1 MYRGRPLLKK
11 IVENM
16 LGAIRKKSKGWV
28 AYLIVGLIAVPFAL
42 FGVQQYFSGS
52 SNSIIAI
59 VDGEDITVNTYYQEF
74 NTQQRNLQQQLGSS
88 YSTEIDN
95 ALRQTL
101 IDTLINEK
109 LLENFTNSMKLV
121 TLDEEVRSLIQ
132 SNPVFQVD
140 GIFSEDRYIQI
151 LRLNNFTPLGYEL
164 EQSKSMSLDQIK
176 RNLNNSA
183 FLSTVQIELL
193 NDLSS
198 QQREVS
204 FVVLN
209 TEKYQDQIVVNQEQ
223 ISEYF
228 DKNKSNFIEGR
239 KVQVDFV
246 ELSLD
251 NIEQQIDPD
260 NETLQKL
267 YIENEDL
274 YTNPEQRRAQHILLE
289 KVSNASSILKEI
301 KQGGDFSEL
310 ARIHSKDIATGENG
324 GDLGLFERELMV
336 PEFDEAVF
344 DMNVGDISE
353 VVKTDYGY
361 HIIKLNEI
369 QPATLQSF
377 EEVEEQLLALHKKN
391 VNQKALYELQEELS
405 NLAYE
410 ESIDVVSDQLDLE
423 LQTSDFFSEFS
434 TEYEEV
440 FVSTAFSDIVLNDG
454 ENSDVIELS
463 KDRFF
468 VMSLADQQPERQKV
482 LDEVEDQIVDI
493 LRNLGAK
500 QLIDD
505 LAQTISSSLTS
516 GNTNQV
522 NSLMSENNLEWNE
535 VGWITRSSQLP
546 FNVTSEVYKLS
557 KPNTGE
563 HTYHSQS
570 ADANTTLV
578 IDLKAV
584 KLSEEDINSEIV
596 DLYLSEENNELFLSL
611 VKKLR
616 DSAEI
621 KVFSELL

>member
-1 MYRGRPLLKK
+1 
-11 IVENM
+11 M

-28 AYLIVGLIAVPFAL
+28 AYLIVGLITVPFAL
-42 FGVQQYFSGS
+42 FGIQSYIGGS
-52 SNSIIAI
+52 SNSVIAI

-88 YSTEIDN
+88 YSTEIDH
-95 ALRQTL
+95 ALRQTV
-101 IDTLINEK
+101 IETLINEK

-121 TLDEEVRSLIQ
+121 TLDEEVFSFIL
-132 SNPVFQVD
+132 SNPVFQLD
-140 GIFSEDRYIQI
+140 GVFSEDRYLQV
-151 LRLNNFTPLGYEL
+151 LRLNNFTPLTYEL
-164 EQSKSMSLDQIK
+164 EQLKSMSLDQIK
-176 RNLNNSA
+176 RNLNHSA
-183 FLSTVQIELL
+183 FLSTVQIEQL

-198 QQREVS
+198 QQRDVS

-209 TEKYQDQIVVNQEQ
+209 TEKYKDQIVVNQEQ

-228 DKNKSNFIEGR
+228 DNNKSNFIEGR

-246 ELSLD
+246 ELSFD
-251 NIEQQIDPD
+251 NIEQQIEPD

-267 YIENEDL
+267 YIENEAL

-289 KVSNASSILKEI
+289 EVSNASAILKEI
-301 KQGGDFSEL
+301 RQGGDFSEL
-310 ARIHSKDIATGENG
+310 ARIHSKDITSSEEG

-336 PEFDEAVF
+336 PEFDAAVF
-344 DMNVGDISE
+344 GMNVGDISD
-353 VVKTDYGY
+353 VIKTDYGY

-369 QPATLQSF
+369 RPSTLQTF

-391 VNQKALYELQEELS
+391 ANQNALYELQEELS

-410 ESIDVVSDQLDLE
+410 ESIDVVSNQLDLE
-423 LQTSDFFSEFS
+423 LQTSDFFSELS

-463 KDRFF
+463 KDRFV
-468 VMSLADQQPERQKV
+468 VMNLVNQQPERQKI
-482 LDEVEDQIVDI
+482 LDEVENQIVDI

-500 QLIDD
+500 QLIDE
-505 LAQTISSSLTS
+505 LARTISSSLTS
-516 GNTNQV
+516 GDDAQV
-522 NSLMSENNLEWNE
+522 KALMAENDLEWND
-535 VGWITRSSQLP
+535 VGWITRDSQLP
-546 FNVTSEVYKLS
+546 FDATSKVYKLS

-584 KLSEEDINSEIV
+584 KLSDEDINSEIA

-621 KVFSELL
+621 KIFSDLL

>member
-1 MYRGRPLLKK
+1 
-11 IVENM
+11 M

-28 AYLIVGLIAVPFAL
+28 AYLIVGFITVPFAL
-42 FGVQQYFSGS
+42 FGIQQYLGGS
-52 SNSIIAI
+52 SNSAIAI
-59 VDGEDITVNTYYQEF
+59 VDGEDISLTTYFQEL
-74 NTQQRNLQQQLGSS
+74 NTQQRNLQQQLGAS
-88 YSTEIDN
+88 YSAEIDN
-95 ALRQTL
+95 VLRQTL

-121 TLDEEVRSLIQ
+121 TLDEEVRSFIQ

-140 GIFSEDRYIQI
+140 GVFSEDRYIQL

-183 FLSTVQIELL
+183 FLSTVQVEQL

-198 QQREVS
+198 QKREVS

-209 TEKYQDQIVVNQEQ
+209 TEKYKNQIVVNQEQ

-228 DKNKSNFIEGR
+228 DNNKSNFVEGR

-267 YIENEDL
+267 YIENEEL
-274 YTNPEQRRAQHILLE
+274 FTNSEQRRAQHILVE
-289 KVSNASSILKEI
+289 EESNANVILKEI
-301 KQGGDFSEL
+301 KEGGDFSEL
-310 ARIHSKDIATGENG
+310 AKIHSKDITTSEEG

-336 PEFDEAVF
+336 PEFDKAVF

-361 HIIKLNEI
+361 HIIMLNEI
-369 QPATLQSF
+369 QPTTLQSF
-377 EEVEEQLLALHKKN
+377 EEVEGQLLALHKKN
-391 VNQKALYELQEELS
+391 VNQKALYDLREEFG

-410 ESIDVVSDQLDLE
+410 ESIDAVSNQLGLE
-423 LQTSDFFSEFS
+423 LQTSDFFSESS
-434 TEYEEV
+434 TEYDV
-440 FVSTAFSDIVLNDG
+440 IFVSTAFSNVVFEEG

-463 KDRFF
+463 KDRFI
-468 VMSLADQQPERQKV
+468 VMSLANQQPERQKE
-482 LDEVEDQIVDI
+482 LDEVEEQIVDI
-493 LRNLGAK
+493 LRNIGAK
-500 QLIDD
+500 KLIDE
-505 LAQTISSSLTS
+505 LAQNISSSLTN
-516 GNTNQV
+516 GDDTQV
-522 NSLMSENNLEWNE
+522 KALMADNDLEWNE
-535 VGWITRSSQLP
+535 VGWITRDSQLP
-546 FNVTSEVYKLS
+546 FEATSKVYKLS

-584 KLSEEDINSEIV
+584 KLSEEGINSDIV
-596 DLYLSEENNELFLSL
+596 DVYLSEESNELFLSL
-611 VKKLR
+611 LKKLR

-621 KVFSELL
+621 KIFSDLL

>member
-1 MYRGRPLLKK
+1 
-11 IVENM
+11 M

-28 AYLIVGLIAVPFAL
+28 AYLIVGLITVPFAL
-42 FGVQQYFSGS
+42 FGIQEYMGGS
-52 SNSIIAI
+52 SNPAVAS
-59 VDGEDITVNTYYQEF
+59 VDGEDISLTTYYQEL
-74 NTQQRNLQQQLGSS
+74 NIQQRNLQQQLGAS
-88 YSTEIDN
+88 YSAEIDN

-101 IDTLINEK
+101 IESLINEK
-109 LLENFTNSMKLV
+109 LLENFTNSMKIV
-121 TLDEEVRSLIQ
+121 TLDEEVRSFIQ
-132 SNPVFQVD
+132 SDPVFQVD
-140 GIFSEDRYIQI
+140 GVFSEDRYIQL
-151 LRLNNFTPLGYEL
+151 LRLNNFTPLAYEL

-183 FLSTVQIELL
+183 FLSTLQIEQL
-193 NDLSS
+193 NDLSA
-198 QQREVS
+198 QQRDVS
-204 FVVLN
+204 FLVLN
-209 TEKYQDQIVVNQEQ
+209 TEKYKDQIVVDKDQ

-228 DKNKSNFIEGR
+228 DNNKSNFIESR

-251 NIEQQIDPD
+251 NIDQQTNPD
-260 NETLQKL
+260 SETLREL
-267 YIENEDL
+267 YIENEEF

-289 KVSNASSILKEI
+289 EEDNAIAILKEI
-301 KQGGDFSEL
+301 NEGANFSEL
-310 ARIHSKDIATGENG
+310 ARIHSKDITTSEEG

-336 PEFDEAVF
+336 PEFDKAVF
-344 DMNVGDISE
+344 AMNVGNISE

-369 QPATLQSF
+369 QPSTLQSF
-377 EEVEEQLLALHKKN
+377 EEVEGKLLALHKKN
-391 VNQKALYELQEELS
+391 VNKKELYNLQEELS

-410 ESIDVVSDQLDLE
+410 EPIDVVSSQLDLE
-423 LQTSDFFSEFS
+423 LQTSDFFSELS
-434 TEYEEV
+434 TEYDEV
-440 FVSTAFSDIVLNDG
+440 FVSTAFSDVVLKNG

-463 KDRFF
+463 KDRFI
-468 VMSLADQQPERQKV
+468 VMSLANQQPERQKL
-482 LDEVEDQIVDI
+482 LDEVEDQLVDI

-500 QLIDD
+500 QLIDE

-516 GNTNQV
+516 GNDAQV
-522 NSLMSENNLEWNE
+522 KTLMVENELEWND
-535 VGWITRSSQLP
+535 VGWINRDSQLP
-546 FNVTSEVYKLS
+546 FNATSKVYKLS

-584 KLSEEDINSEIV
+584 KLSDKVLNSEIV
-596 DLYLSEENNELFLSL
+596 DLYLSEESNELFISL

>member
-1 MYRGRPLLKK
+1 
-11 IVENM
+11 M

-28 AYLIVGLIAVPFAL
+28 AYLIVGVIAVPFAL
-42 FGVQQYFSGS
+42 FGIQQYVGGS
-52 SNSIIAI
+52 ANSVIAT
-59 VDGEDITVNTYYQEF
+59 VDGEDITVNTFYQEF

-88 YSTEIDN
+88 YSAEIDY
-95 ALRQTL
+95 ALRQSI
-101 IDTLINEK
+101 IDSLINEK

-132 SNPVFQVD
+132 SNPVFQVN
-140 GIFSEDRYIQI
+140 GVFSEDRYLQI
-151 LRLNNFTPLGYEL
+151 LRLNNFTPVAYEL

-183 FLSTVQIELL
+183 FLSTVQIEQL

-204 FVVLN
+204 FLVIN
-209 TEKYQDQIVVNQEQ
+209 TEKYQEQIVIDQNQ

-228 DKNKSNFIEGR
+228 DNNQSNFIEDR
-239 KVQVDFV
+239 KIQVDFV

-251 NIEQQIDPD
+251 NIDQQIDPD
-260 NETLQKL
+260 NETLQNL
-267 YIENEDL
+267 YIENEEL
-274 YTNPEQRRAQHILLE
+274 FTNSEQRRAQHILLE
-289 KVSNASSILKEI
+289 DANNASAILKEI
-301 KQGGDFSEL
+301 REGGDFSEL
-310 ARIHSKDIATGENG
+310 ARIHSKDITTSDEG

-336 PEFDEAVF
+336 PEFDKAVF
-344 DMNVGDISE
+344 DMNVGDISD

-369 QPATLQSF
+369 RPTTLQSF
-377 EEVEEQLLALHKKN
+377 EEVEGKLLALHKKN
-391 VNQKALYELQEELS
+391 VNQKALYELQQELG

-410 ESIDVVSDQLDLE
+410 ESIDVVSDQLDLK

-434 TEYEEV
+434 TEYEEA

-463 KDRFF
+463 KDRFI

-482 LDEVEDQIVDI
+482 LVEVEDQIIDI

-500 QLIDD
+500 RLIDD

-516 GNTNQV
+516 GDDV
-522 NSLMSENNLEWNE
+522 KVKALMAENNLEWNE
-535 VGWITRSSQLP
+535 VGWITRNSQLP
-546 FNVTSEVYKLS
+546 FNLTGEVYKLS
-557 KPNTGE
+557 KPNNGE
-563 HTYHSQS
+563 HTYYSHN
-570 ADANTTLV
+570 ADANTTIV

-584 KLSEEDINSEIV
+584 KLSQEDLDNEIV
-596 DLYLSEENNELFLSL
+596 DFYLSEENNELFLSL
-611 VKKLR
+611 LKKLR

-621 KVFSELL
+621 KIFSDLI

>member
-1 MYRGRPLLKK
+1 
-11 IVENM
+11 M

-28 AYLIVGLIAVPFAL
+28 AYLIVGLITVPFAL
-42 FGVQQYFSGS
+42 FGIQSYLGGS
-52 SNSIIAI
+52 SNSVIAI
-59 VDGEDITVNTYYQEF
+59 VDGEDITINTYYQEF

-88 YSTEIDN
+88 YSAEIDY
-95 ALRQTL
+95 ALRQTV
-101 IDTLINEK
+101 IETLINEK

-121 TLDEEVRSLIQ
+121 TLDEEVFSFIL
-132 SNPVFQVD
+132 SNPVFQLD
-140 GIFSEDRYIQI
+140 GVFSEDRYLQI
-151 LRLNNFTPLGYEL
+151 LRLNNFTPLTYEL
-164 EQSKSMSLDQIK
+164 EQLKSMSLDQIK
-176 RNLNNSA
+176 RNLNHSA
-183 FLSTVQIELL
+183 FLSTVQIEQL

-209 TEKYQDQIVVNQEQ
+209 TEKYKDQIVVNQEQ

-228 DKNKSNFIEGR
+228 DNNKSNFIEGR

-246 ELSLD
+246 ELSFD
-251 NIEQQIDPD
+251 NIEQQIEPD

-267 YIENEDL
+267 YIENEAL

-289 KVSNASSILKEI
+289 EVSNASAILKEVR
-301 KQGGDFSEL
+301 QGGDFSEL
-310 ARIHSKDIATGENG
+310 ARIHSKDITSSEEG

-336 PEFDEAVF
+336 PEFDAAVF
-344 DMNVGDISE
+344 GMNVGDISD

-369 QPATLQSF
+369 QPSTLQTF

-391 VNQKALYELQEELS
+391 VNQNALYELQEELS

-410 ESIDVVSDQLDLE
+410 ESIDVVSNQLDLE
-423 LQTSDFFSEFS
+423 LQTSDFFSELS

-440 FVSTAFSDIVLNDG
+440 FVSTAFSNIVLNDG

-463 KDRFF
+463 KDRFV
-468 VMSLADQQPERQKV
+468 VMNLVNQQPERQKI
-482 LDEVEDQIVDI
+482 LDEVENQIVDI
-493 LRNLGAK
+493 LRNIGAK
-500 QLIDD
+500 QLIDE

-516 GNTNQV
+516 GDDAQV
-522 NSLMSENNLEWNE
+522 KALMAENDLEWNE
-535 VGWITRSSQLP
+535 VGWIARDSQLP
-546 FNVTSEVYKLS
+546 FDATSKVYKLS

>member
-1 MYRGRPLLKK
+1 
-11 IVENM
+11 M

-28 AYLIVGLIAVPFAL
+28 AYLIVGLITVPFAL
-42 FGVQQYFSGS
+42 FGIQSYIGGS
-52 SNSIIAI
+52 SNSVIAI

-88 YSTEIDN
+88 YSTEIDH
-95 ALRQTL
+95 ALRQTV
-101 IDTLINEK
+101 IETLINEK

-121 TLDEEVRSLIQ
+121 TLDEEVFSFIL
-132 SNPVFQVD
+132 SNPVFQLD
-140 GIFSEDRYIQI
+140 GVFSEDRYLQV
-151 LRLNNFTPLGYEL
+151 LRLNNFTPLTYEL
-164 EQSKSMSLDQIK
+164 EQLKSMSLDQIK
-176 RNLNNSA
+176 RNLNHSA
-183 FLSTVQIELL
+183 FLSTVQIEQL

-209 TEKYQDQIVVNQEQ
+209 TEKYKDQIVVNQEQ

-228 DKNKSNFIEGR
+228 DNNKSNFIEGR

-246 ELSLD
+246 ELSFD
-251 NIEQQIDPD
+251 NIEQQIEPD

-267 YIENEDL
+267 YIENEAL

-289 KVSNASSILKEI
+289 EVSDASAILKEI
-301 KQGGDFSEL
+301 RQGGDFSEL
-310 ARIHSKDIATGENG
+310 ARIHSKDITSSEEG

-336 PEFDEAVF
+336 PEFDAAVF
-344 DMNVGDISE
+344 GMNVGDISD
-353 VVKTDYGY
+353 VIKTDYGY

-369 QPATLQSF
+369 RPSTLQTF

-391 VNQKALYELQEELS
+391 VNQNALYELQEELS

-410 ESIDVVSDQLDLE
+410 ESIDVVSNQLDLE
-423 LQTSDFFSEFS
+423 LQTSDFFSELS

-463 KDRFF
+463 KDRFV
-468 VMSLADQQPERQKV
+468 VMNLVNQQPERQKV
-482 LDEVEDQIVDI
+482 LDEVENQIVDI

-500 QLIDD
+500 QLIDE
-505 LAQTISSSLTS
+505 LARTISSSLTS
-516 GNTNQV
+516 GDDAQV
-522 NSLMSENNLEWNE
+522 KALMAENDLEWND
-535 VGWITRSSQLP
+535 VGWITRDSQLP
-546 FNVTSEVYKLS
+546 FDATSKVYKLS

-584 KLSEEDINSEIV
+584 KLSGEDINSEIA

-621 KVFSELL
+621 KIFTDLL

>member
-1 MYRGRPLLKK
+1 
-11 IVENM
+11 M

-28 AYLIVGLIAVPFAL
+28 AYLIVGVIAVPFAL
-42 FGVQQYFSGS
+42 FGIQQYVGGS
-52 SNSIIAI
+52 ANSVIAT

-88 YSTEIDN
+88 YSAEIDY
-95 ALRQTL
+95 ALRQSI
-101 IDTLINEK
+101 IDSLINEK
-109 LLENFTNSMKLV
+109 LLENYTKSMKLV
-121 TLDEEVRSLIQ
+121 TLDEEVRSSIR

-140 GIFSEDRYIQI
+140 GVFSEDRYLQI
-151 LRLNNFTPLGYEL
+151 LRLNNFTPLAYEL

-183 FLSTVQIELL
+183 FLSTVQIEQL
-193 NDLSS
+193 NDLFS

-209 TEKYQDQIVVNQEQ
+209 TEKYKEQIVVNKEQ

-228 DKNKSNFIEGR
+228 DKNKSNFIAGR

-251 NIEQQIDPD
+251 SIDQQIDPD
-260 NETLQKL
+260 NETLQEL
-267 YIENEDL
+267 YIENEEL
-274 YTNPEQRRAQHILLE
+274 YTNPEKRRAQHILLE
-289 KVSNASSILKEI
+289 DVSNASEILKEI
-301 KQGGDFSEL
+301 RQGGDFSEL
-310 ARIHSKDIATGENG
+310 ARIHSIDIATSKEG
-324 GDLGLFERELMV
+324 GDLGFFEREDMV
-336 PEFDEAVF
+336 PEFDKAVF
-344 DMNVGDISE
+344 DMNVGDISD
-353 VVKTDYGY
+353 VVKSDYGY

-369 QPATLQSF
+369 QPASLRSF
-377 EEVEEQLLALHKKN
+377 EEVLEQLLALHKKN
-391 VNQKALYELQEELS
+391 VNQKALYELHEELV

-423 LQTSDFFSEFS
+423 LQTSDFFSEFG

-463 KDRFF
+463 KDRFI
-468 VMSLADQQPERQKV
+468 VMRLVDQQPERQKE
-482 LDEVEDQIVDI
+482 LDEVKDQIVDI

-500 QLIDD
+500 QLIDE

-516 GNTNQV
+516 GDDFQV
-522 NSLMSENNLEWNE
+522 KSLMAENNLEWNE

-546 FNVTSEVYKLS
+546 FNLTSEVYKLT
-557 KPNTGE
+557 KPNIAE
-563 HTYHSQS
+563 HTYHSHS
-570 ADANTTLV
+570 ADANTTIV

-584 KLSEEDINSEIV
+584 KLSEEDISSETV
-596 DLYLSEENNELFLSL
+596 DFYLSEENNELFLSL
-611 VKKLR
+611 IEKLR

-621 KVFSELL
+621 KVFSEFL

>member
-1 MYRGRPLLKK
+1 
-11 IVENM
+11 M

-28 AYLIVGLIAVPFAL
+28 AYLIVGLITVPFAL
-42 FGVQQYFSGS
+42 FGIQQYVGGS
-52 SNSIIAI
+52 SNPAVAT
-59 VDGEDITVNTYYQEF
+59 VDGEDISLTTYYEEL
-74 NTQQRNLQQQLGSS
+74 NIQQRNLQQQLGAS
-88 YSTEIDN
+88 YSVEIDN

-101 IDTLINEK
+101 IESLIDEK
-109 LLENFTNSMKLV
+109 LLENFTNSMKIV
-121 TLDEEVRSLIQ
+121 TLDEEVRSFIQ

-140 GIFSEDRYIQI
+140 GVFSEDRYLQI
-151 LRLNNFTPLGYEL
+151 LRLNNFTPLAYEL

-183 FLSTVQIELL
+183 FLSTVQIEQL

-204 FVVLN
+204 FIVLN
-209 TEKYQDQIVVNQEQ
+209 TEKYKDQIVVNQNQ

-228 DKNKSNFIEGR
+228 DNNKSNFIEGR

-251 NIEQQIDPD
+251 NIEQQTNPD
-260 NETLQKL
+260 YETLRKL
-267 YIENEDL
+267 YIENEEL

-289 KVSNASSILKEI
+289 EVSNASAILKKI

-310 ARIHSKDIATGENG
+310 ARIHSKDITTSEEG

-336 PEFDEAVF
+336 PEFDKAVF
-344 DMNVGDISE
+344 DMNVGDISD

-369 QPATLQSF
+369 QPSTLQSF
-377 EEVEEQLLALHKKN
+377 EEVEEQLLVLHKKN
-391 VNQKALYELQEELS
+391 VNQKALYDLQEELS

-463 KDRFF
+463 KDRFI
-468 VMSLADQQPERQKV
+468 VMSLANQQPERQK
-482 LDEVEDQIVDI
+482 L
-493 LRNLGAK
+493 LN
-500 QLIDD
+500 
-505 LAQTISSSLTS
+505 
-516 GNTNQV
+516 
-522 NSLMSENNLEWNE
+522 
-535 VGWITRSSQLP
+535 
-546 FNVTSEVYKLS
+546 
-557 KPNTGE
+557 
-563 HTYHSQS
+563 
-570 ADANTTLV
+570 
-578 IDLKAV
+578 
-584 KLSEEDINSEIV
+584 
-596 DLYLSEENNELFLSL
+596 LSL
-611 VKKLR
+611 
-616 DSAEI
+616 I
-621 KVFSELL
+621 HI

>member
-1 MYRGRPLLKK
+1 
-11 IVENM
+11 M

-28 AYLIVGLIAVPFAL
+28 AYLIVGLITVPFAL
-42 FGVQQYFSGS
+42 FGIQEYMGGS
-52 SNSIIAI
+52 SNPAVAS
-59 VDGEDITVNTYYQEF
+59 VDGEDISLTTYYQEL
-74 NTQQRNLQQQLGSS
+74 NTQQRNLQEQLGAS
-88 YSTEIDN
+88 YSAEIDN

-109 LLENFTNSMKLV
+109 LLENFTNSMQLV
-121 TLDEEVRSLIQ
+121 TLDEEVRSFIQ

-140 GIFSEDRYIQI
+140 GVFSEDRYIQL
-151 LRLNNFTPLGYEL
+151 LRLNNFTPLDYEL

-183 FLSTVQIELL
+183 FLSTIQIEQL
-193 NDLSS
+193 NDLSA
-198 QQREVS
+198 QQRDVS
-204 FVVLN
+204 FLVLS
-209 TEKYQDQIVVNQEQ
+209 TEKYKDQIVVDQDQ

-228 DKNKSNFIEGR
+228 DNNKSSFVEGR

-251 NIEQQIDPD
+251 NIEQQTHPD
-260 NETLQKL
+260 NEILQNL
-267 YIENEDL
+267 YIENEEL

-289 KVSNASSILKEI
+289 EESNANAILKEI

-310 ARIHSKDIATGENG
+310 ARIHSKDITTSEEG

-336 PEFDEAVF
+336 PEFDKAVF
-344 DMNVGDISE
+344 EMNVGDISD

-369 QPATLQSF
+369 QPTTLQSF
-377 EEVEEQLLALHKKN
+377 EEVEGRLLALHKKN
-391 VNQKALYELQEELS
+391 VNQKELYNLQEELS

-410 ESIDVVSDQLDLE
+410 ESIDAVSSQLDLE

-434 TEYEEV
+434 TEYDEV
-440 FVSTAFSDIVLNDG
+440 FVSTAFSDVVFKNG

-463 KDRFF
+463 KDRFI
-468 VMSLADQQPERQKV
+468 VMSLANQQPERQKV

-500 QLIDD
+500 KMIDD
-505 LAQTISSSLTS
+505 IAQTISSSLTS
-516 GNTNQV
+516 GDVAQV
-522 NSLMSENNLEWNE
+522 KTLIVENDLAWNE
-535 VGWITRSSQLP
+535 VGWISRDSQLP
-546 FNVTSEVYKLS
+546 FNATSKVYKLS
-557 KPNTGE
+557 KPNSGE

-584 KLSEEDINSEIV
+584 RLSDEAINSETI
-596 DLYLSEENNELFLSL
+596 DLYLSEENNELFLNL
-611 VKKLR
+611 IKKLR

-621 KVFSELL
+621 EVFSELL

>member
-1 MYRGRPLLKK
+1 
-11 IVENM
+11 M

-28 AYLIVGLIAVPFAL
+28 AYLIVGLITVPFAL
-42 FGVQQYFSGS
+42 LGIQDYLGGS
-52 SNSIIAI
+52 SNPAVAS
-59 VDGEDITVNTYYQEF
+59 VDGEDIFLTTYYQKL
-74 NTQQRNLQQQLGSS
+74 NTQQRILQEQLGAS
-88 YSTEIDN
+88 YSAEIDN
-95 ALRQTL
+95 DLRQKL
-101 IDTLINEK
+101 IDSLINEK
-109 LLENFTNSMKLV
+109 LLENFTNSLKLV
-121 TLDEEVRSLIQ
+121 TMNEEVRLLIQ

-140 GIFSEDRYIQI
+140 GVFSEDRYIQL

-164 EQSKSMSLDQIK
+164 EQSKSMSRDQIK
-176 RNLNNSA
+176 RSLNNSA
-183 FLSTVQIELL
+183 FLSTVQIEQL
-193 NDLSS
+193 NNLSA
-198 QQREVS
+198 QQRDVS
-204 FVVLN
+204 FLVLS
-209 TEKYQDQIVVNQEQ
+209 TEKYKEQIVVDQDQ

-228 DKNKSNFIEGR
+228 DNNKSNFIEGR

-267 YIENEDL
+267 YIENVDL

-289 KVSNASSILKEI
+289 EESNASAILKEI
-301 KQGGDFSEL
+301 KQGADFSEL
-310 ARIHSKDIATGENG
+310 AKIHSKDITTSEEV

-336 PEFDEAVF
+336 PEFDAAVF
-344 DMNVGDISE
+344 DMNVGDISDI
-353 VVKTDYGY
+353 VKTDYGY

-369 QPATLQSF
+369 QPSTLQSF
-377 EEVEEQLLALHKKN
+377 EEVEEQLFALHKNN
-391 VNQKALYELQEELS
+391 VNQKALYDLQEELS

-410 ESIDVVSDQLDLE
+410 ESIDVLSDQLDLE
-423 LQTSDFFSEFS
+423 LQTSDFFSEYS
-434 TEYEEV
+434 TEYDEV
-440 FVSTAFSDIVLNDG
+440 FVSTAFSDVVFVEG

-463 KDRFF
+463 KDRFI
-468 VMSLADQQPERQKV
+468 VMSLINQQPERQKL
-482 LDEVEDQIVDI
+482 LDEVDDQIVDI

-500 QLIDD
+500 QLIDE

-516 GNTNQV
+516 GNINQV
-522 NSLMSENNLEWNE
+522 NSLMAENNLEWND

-546 FNVTSEVYKLS
+546 FNVTSKVYKLS

-584 KLSEEDINSEIV
+584 KLSEEGINSEVV

>member
-1 MYRGRPLLKK
+1 
-11 IVENM
+11 M

-28 AYLIVGLIAVPFAL
+28 AYLIVGLITVPFAL
-42 FGVQQYFSGS
+42 FGIQSYLGGS
-52 SNSIIAI
+52 SNSVIAI
-59 VDGEDITVNTYYQEF
+59 VDGEDITINTYYQEF

-88 YSTEIDN
+88 YSAEIDY
-95 ALRQTL
+95 ALRQTV
-101 IDTLINEK
+101 IETLINEK

-121 TLDEEVRSLIQ
+121 TLDEEVFSFIL
-132 SNPVFQVD
+132 SNPVFQLD
-140 GIFSEDRYIQI
+140 GVFSEDRYLQI
-151 LRLNNFTPLGYEL
+151 LRLNNFTPLTYEL
-164 EQSKSMSLDQIK
+164 EQLKSMSLDQIK
-176 RNLNNSA
+176 RNLNHSA
-183 FLSTVQIELL
+183 FLSTVQIEQL

-209 TEKYQDQIVVNQEQ
+209 TEKYKDQIVVNQEQ

-228 DKNKSNFIEGR
+228 DNNKSNFIEGR

-246 ELSLD
+246 ELSFD
-251 NIEQQIDPD
+251 NIEQQIEPD

-267 YIENEDL
+267 YIENEAL

-289 KVSNASSILKEI
+289 EVSNASAILKEI
-301 KQGGDFSEL
+301 RQGGDFSEL
-310 ARIHSKDIATGENG
+310 ARIHSKDITSSEEG

-336 PEFDEAVF
+336 PEFDAAVF
-344 DMNVGDISE
+344 GMNVGDISD

-369 QPATLQSF
+369 QPSTLQTF

-391 VNQKALYELQEELS
+391 TNQNALYELQEELS

-410 ESIDVVSDQLDLE
+410 ESIDVVSNQLDLE
-423 LQTSDFFSEFS
+423 LQTSDFFSELS
-434 TEYEEV
+434 TEYEAV

-454 ENSDVIELS
+454 ENSEVIELS
-463 KDRFF
+463 KDRFV
-468 VMSLADQQPERQKV
+468 VMNLVNQQPERQKI
-482 LDEVEDQIVDI
+482 LDEVENQIVDI

-500 QLIDD
+500 QLIDE
-505 LAQTISSSLTS
+505 LALTISSSLTS
-516 GNTNQV
+516 GDDAQV
-522 NSLMSENNLEWNE
+522 KALMAENDLEWNE
-535 VGWITRSSQLP
+535 VGWIARDSQLP
-546 FNVTSEVYKLS
+546 FDATSKVYKLS

>member
-1 MYRGRPLLKK
+1 
-11 IVENM
+11 M

-28 AYLIVGLIAVPFAL
+28 AYFIVGLITVPFAL
-42 FGVQQYFSGS
+42 FGIQEYMGGS
-52 SNSIIAI
+52 SNSVIAS
-59 VDGEDITVNTYYQEF
+59 VDGEDISLTTYYQEL
-74 NTQQRNLQQQLGSS
+74 NTQQRNLQEQLGAS
-88 YSTEIDN
+88 YSAEIDN

-140 GIFSEDRYIQI
+140 GVFSEDRYIRL

-183 FLSTVQIELL
+183 FLSTVQIDQL
-193 NDLSS
+193 NNLFAQERDVYFL
-198 QQREVS
+198 
-204 FVVLN
+204 VLN
-209 TEKYQDQIVVNQEQ
+209 TEKYKDQIVINQDQ

-228 DKNKSNFIEGR
+228 DNNKSNFIEGR

-251 NIEQQIDPD
+251 NIEQQTNPD
-260 NETLQKL
+260 NETLRKL
-267 YIENEDL
+267 YVENEEL
-274 YTNPEQRRAQHILLE
+274 YTNSEQRRAQHILLE
-289 KVSNASSILKEI
+289 EENNASAILKEI
-301 KQGGDFSEL
+301 NEGGDFSEL
-310 ARIHSKDIATGENG
+310 ARIHSKDITTSEEG

-336 PEFDEAVF
+336 PEFDKAVF
-344 DMNVGDISE
+344 DMDVGDISE

-369 QPATLQSF
+369 QPSTLQSF
-377 EEVEEQLLALHKKN
+377 EEVEGQLLVLHKKN
-391 VNQKALYELQEELS
+391 VNQEELYELQEELS

-410 ESIDVVSDQLDLE
+410 ESIDVVSSQLDLE

-434 TEYEEV
+434 TEYDEV
-440 FVSTAFSDIVLNDG
+440 FVSTAFSDVVFENG

-463 KDRFF
+463 KDRFI
-468 VMSLADQQPERQKV
+468 VMSLTNQQPERQKV

-493 LRNLGAK
+493 VRHLGAK
-500 QLIDD
+500 QLIDE
-505 LAQTISSSLTS
+505 LAQTIASSLTS
-516 GNTNQV
+516 GDNAQV
-522 NSLMSENNLEWNE
+522 KTLMAENDLVWND
-535 VGWITRSSQLP
+535 VGWITRDSQLP
-546 FNVTSEVYKLS
+546 FNATSKVYKLS
-557 KPNTGE
+557 KPNAGE

-584 KLSEEDINSEIV
+584 KLSDEVINSETI
-596 DLYLSEENNELFLSL
+596 DLYLIEENNELFQSL

>member
-1 MYRGRPLLKK
+1 
-11 IVENM
+11 M

-28 AYLIVGLIAVPFAL
+28 AYLIVGLITVPFAL
-42 FGVQQYFSGS
+42 FGIQEYLGGS
-52 SNSIIAI
+52 SNPAVAS
-59 VDGEDITVNTYYQEF
+59 VDGEDISLTTYYQEL
-74 NTQQRNLQQQLGSS
+74 NTQQRNLQQQLGAS
-88 YSTEIDN
+88 YSAEIDN

-101 IDTLINEK
+101 IESLIDEK

-121 TLDEEVRSLIQ
+121 TLDEEVRSFIQ

-140 GIFSEDRYIQI
+140 GVFSEDRYIQL
-151 LRLNNFTPLGYEL
+151 LRLNNFTPLAYEL

-183 FLSTVQIELL
+183 FLSTLQIEQL
-193 NDLSS
+193 NDLSA
-198 QQREVS
+198 QQRDVS
-204 FVVLN
+204 FLVLS
-209 TEKYQDQIVVNQEQ
+209 TEKYKDQIVVDQDQ

-228 DKNKSNFIEGR
+228 DNNKSNFIEGR

-251 NIEQQIDPD
+251 NIDQQTNPD
-260 NETLQKL
+260 NETLREL
-267 YIENEDL
+267 YIENEEL
-274 YTNPEQRRAQHILLE
+274 YTNPEQRKAQHILLE
-289 KVSNASSILKEI
+289 EEGNAIAILKEI
-301 KQGGDFSEL
+301 NEGANFSEL
-310 ARIHSKDIATGENG
+310 ARIHSKDITTSEEG

-336 PEFDEAVF
+336 PEFDKAVF
-344 DMNVGDISE
+344 TMNVGDISE

-369 QPATLQSF
+369 QPSTLQSF
-377 EEVEEQLLALHKKN
+377 EEVEGQLLALHTKN
-391 VNQKALYELQEELS
+391 VNQKELYNLQEELS

-410 ESIDVVSDQLDLE
+410 EPIDVVSSQLDLE
-423 LQTSDFFSEFS
+423 LQTSDFFSELS
-434 TEYEEV
+434 TEYDEV
-440 FVSTAFSDIVLNDG
+440 FVSTAFSDVVFKNG

-463 KDRFF
+463 KDRFI
-468 VMSLADQQPERQKV
+468 VMSLANQQPERQKL
-482 LDEVEDQIVDI
+482 LDEVEDQLVDI

-500 QLIDD
+500 QLIDE

-516 GNTNQV
+516 GNDGQV
-522 NSLMSENNLEWNE
+522 KTLMVENELEWND
-535 VGWITRSSQLP
+535 VGWINRDSQLP
-546 FNVTSEVYKLS
+546 FNATSKVYKLS

-584 KLSEEDINSEIV
+584 KLLDKVLNTEII
-596 DLYLSEENNELFLSL
+596 DLYLSEESNELFLSL

>member
-1 MYRGRPLLKK
+1 
-11 IVENM
+11 M

-28 AYLIVGLIAVPFAL
+28 AYLIVGLITVPFAL
-42 FGVQQYFSGS
+42 FGIQQYVGGS
-52 SNSIIAI
+52 SNSAIAI
-59 VDGEDITVNTYYQEF
+59 VDGEDISLTSYYQEL
-74 NTQQRNLQQQLGSS
+74 NTQQRNLQQQLGAS
-88 YSTEIDN
+88 YSAEIDN
-95 ALRQTL
+95 ALRQSL
-101 IDTLINEK
+101 IETLINEK

-121 TLDEEVRSLIQ
+121 TLDEEVRSFIQ

-140 GIFSEDRYIQI
+140 GVFSEERYIQL
-151 LRLNNFTPLGYEL
+151 LRLNGFTPLAYEL

-183 FLSTVQIELL
+183 FLSTVQIDQL
-193 NDLSS
+193 NDLSA
-198 QQREVS
+198 QERDVS
-204 FVVLN
+204 FLVLS
-209 TEKYQDQIVVNQEQ
+209 TEKYKDQIVIDQDQ

-228 DKNKSNFIEGR
+228 DNNKSNFIEGR

-251 NIEQQIDPD
+251 NIEQQTNPD
-260 NETLQKL
+260 NETLRKL
-267 YIENEDL
+267 YVENEEL
-274 YTNPEQRRAQHILLE
+274 YTNSEQRRAQHILLE
-289 KVSNASSILKEI
+289 EESNASAILKEI
-301 KQGGDFSEL
+301 KEGGDFSEL
-310 ARIHSKDIATGENG
+310 ARIHSKDITTSEEG

-336 PEFDEAVF
+336 PEFDKAVF
-344 DMNVGDISE
+344 DMDVGDISE

-369 QPATLQSF
+369 QPSTLQSF
-377 EEVEEQLLALHKKN
+377 EEVEGQLLVLHKKN
-391 VNQKALYELQEELS
+391 VNQEELYELQEELS

-410 ESIDVVSDQLDLE
+410 ESIDVVSSQLDLE
-423 LQTSDFFSEFS
+423 LQTSDFFSEYS
-434 TEYEEV
+434 TEYDEV
-440 FVSTAFSDIVLNDG
+440 FVSTAFSDVVFEEG

-463 KDRFF
+463 KDRFI
-468 VMSLADQQPERQKV
+468 VMTLANQQPERQKV

-493 LRNLGAK
+493 VRNIGAK

-516 GNTNQV
+516 GDSVQV
-522 NSLMSENNLEWNE
+522 QALMAENDLEWNE

-546 FNVTSEVYKLS
+546 FNVTSKVYKLS
-557 KPNTGE
+557 KPNTGK
-563 HTYHSQS
+563 HIYHSQS

-584 KLSEEDINSEIV
+584 KLSEEDINSEVV

>member
-1 MYRGRPLLKK
+1 
-11 IVENM
+11 M

-28 AYLIVGLIAVPFAL
+28 AYLIVGLITVPFAF
-42 FGVQQYFSGS
+42 FGIQSYLGGS
-52 SNSIIAI
+52 SNSVIAI

-88 YSTEIDN
+88 YSAEIDY
-95 ALRQTL
+95 ALRQTV
-101 IDTLINEK
+101 IETLINEK

-121 TLDEEVRSLIQ
+121 TLDEEVFSFIL
-132 SNPVFQVD
+132 SNPVFQLD
-140 GIFSEDRYIQI
+140 GVFSEDRYLQI
-151 LRLNNFTPLGYEL
+151 LRLNNFTPLTYEL
-164 EQSKSMSLDQIK
+164 EQLKSMSLDQIK
-176 RNLNNSA
+176 RNLNHSA
-183 FLSTVQIELL
+183 FLSTVQIEQL

-209 TEKYQDQIVVNQEQ
+209 TEKYKDQIVVNQEQ

-228 DKNKSNFIEGR
+228 DNNKSNFIEGR

-246 ELSLD
+246 ELSFD
-251 NIEQQIDPD
+251 NIEQQIEPD

-267 YIENEDL
+267 YIENEAL

-289 KVSNASSILKEI
+289 EVSNASAILKEVR
-301 KQGGDFSEL
+301 QGGDFSEL
-310 ARIHSKDIATGENG
+310 ARIHSKDITSSEEG

-336 PEFDEAVF
+336 PEFDAAVF
-344 DMNVGDISE
+344 GMNVGDISD

-369 QPATLQSF
+369 QPSTLQTF

-391 VNQKALYELQEELS
+391 VNQNALYELQEELS

-410 ESIDVVSDQLDLE
+410 ESIDVVSNQLDLE
-423 LQTSDFFSEFS
+423 LQTSDFFSELS

-440 FVSTAFSDIVLNDG
+440 FVSTAFSNIVLNDG

-463 KDRFF
+463 KDRFV
-468 VMSLADQQPERQKV
+468 VMNLVNQQPERQKI
-482 LDEVEDQIVDI
+482 LDEVENQIVDI

-500 QLIDD
+500 QLIDE

-516 GNTNQV
+516 GDDAQV
-522 NSLMSENNLEWNE
+522 KALMAENDLEWNE
-535 VGWITRSSQLP
+535 VGWIARDSQLP
-546 FNVTSEVYKLS
+546 FDATSKVYKLS

>member
-1 MYRGRPLLKK
+1 
-11 IVENM
+11 M
-16 LGAIRKKSKGWV
+16 LEAIRKKSKGWV

-52 SNSIIAI
+52 SNSVIAI
-59 VDGEDITVNTYYQEF
+59 VDGEDITVNNYYQEF

-183 FLSTVQIELL
+183 FLSTVQIEQL

-228 DKNKSNFIEGR
+228 DNNKSKFIEGR

-310 ARIHSKDIATGENG
+310 ARIHSKDITTSEIG

-336 PEFDEAVF
+336 PEFDKAVF
-344 DMNVGDISE
+344 DMNVGDISD
-353 VVKTDYGY
+353 VVKSDYGY

-391 VNQKALYELQEELS
+391 VNQKALYDLQEELG

-410 ESIDVVSDQLDLE
+410 ESIDVVSNQLDLE
-423 LQTSDFFSEFS
+423 LQTSDFFSELS
-434 TEYEEV
+434 TEYDEV
-440 FVSTAFSDIVLNDG
+440 FVSTAFSDVVFEDG

-463 KDRFF
+463 KDRFV
-468 VMSLADQQPERQKV
+468 VMSLANQQPERQKV

-535 VGWITRSSQLP
+535 VGWITRGSQLP

-557 KPNTGE
+557 KPNSGE

-570 ADANTTLV
+570 VDASTTLV

-584 KLSEEDINSEIV
+584 KLSEENKNSEIV
-596 DLYLSEENNELFLSL
+596 DLYLTEENNELFLSL
-611 VKKLR
+611 VNKLR
-616 DSAEI
+616 NSAEI

>member
-1 MYRGRPLLKK
+1 
-11 IVENM
+11 M
-16 LGAIRKKSKGWV
+16 LGAIRKKTKGWV
-28 AYLIVGLIAVPFAL
+28 AYLIIGLITVPFAL
-42 FGVQQYFSGS
+42 FGIQQYLGGS
-52 SNSIIAI
+52 SNSVIAI
-59 VDGEDITVNTYYQEF
+59 VDGEDISLTTYYQEL

-88 YSTEIDN
+88 YSAEIDN

-140 GIFSEDRYIQI
+140 GIFSEDRYIQL

-183 FLSTVQIELL
+183 FLSTVQIEQL
-193 NDLSS
+193 NDLSA
-198 QQREVS
+198 QQRDVS
-204 FVVLN
+204 FIALN
-209 TEKYQDQIVVNQEQ
+209 TAKYKDQVVVDRDQVF
-223 ISEYF
+223 EYF
-228 DKNKSNFIEGR
+228 DNNKSNFIEGR

-260 NETLQKL
+260 NEILQKL
-267 YIENEDL
+267 YIENEEL

-289 KVSNASSILKEI
+289 EESNASAILKEI
-301 KQGGDFSEL
+301 KQGADFSEL
-310 ARIHSKDIATGENG
+310 ARIHSKDITTSEEG

-336 PEFDEAVF
+336 PEFDKAVF
-344 DMNVGDISE
+344 DMNVGDISD

-369 QPATLQSF
+369 KPSTLQSF

-391 VNQKALYELQEELS
+391 VNQKELYDLREELS

-410 ESIDVVSDQLDLE
+410 ETIDVVSDQLDLE
-423 LQTSDFFSEFS
+423 LQTSDFFSEYS
-434 TEYEEV
+434 TEYDEV
-440 FVSTAFSDIVLNDG
+440 FVSTAFSDIVFENG

-463 KDRFF
+463 KDRFI
-468 VMSLADQQPERQKV
+468 VMSLANQQPERQKV

-493 LRNLGAK
+493 LRNTGAK
-500 QLIDD
+500 QLIDE

-516 GNTNQV
+516 GNDAQV
-522 NSLMSENNLEWNE
+522 KTLMAENDLEWNE
-535 VGWITRSSQLP
+535 VGWITRDSQLP
-546 FNVTSEVYKLS
+546 FNVTSKVYKLS

-563 HTYHSQS
+563 HIYHSQS

-578 IDLKAV
+578 IDLKSV
-584 KLSEEDINSEIV
+584 KLSDEVINSEII
-596 DLYLSEENNELFLSL
+596 DLYLSEENNELFLIL

-621 KVFSELL
+621 KIFSDLL

>member
-1 MYRGRPLLKK
+1 
-11 IVENM
+11 M

-28 AYLIVGLIAVPFAL
+28 AYLIVGLITVPFAL
-42 FGVQQYFSGS
+42 FGIQSYIGGS
-52 SNSIIAI
+52 SNSVIAI

-88 YSTEIDN
+88 YSTEIDH
-95 ALRQTL
+95 ALRQTV
-101 IDTLINEK
+101 IETLINEK

-121 TLDEEVRSLIQ
+121 TLDEEVFSFIL
-132 SNPVFQVD
+132 SNPVFQLD
-140 GIFSEDRYIQI
+140 GVFSEDRYLQV
-151 LRLNNFTPLGYEL
+151 LRLNNFTPLTYEL
-164 EQSKSMSLDQIK
+164 EQLKSMSLDQIK
-176 RNLNNSA
+176 RNLNHSA
-183 FLSTVQIELL
+183 FLSTVQIEQL

-198 QQREVS
+198 QQRDVS

-209 TEKYQDQIVVNQEQ
+209 TEKYKDQIVVNQEQ

-228 DKNKSNFIEGR
+228 DNNKSNFIEGR

-246 ELSLD
+246 ELSFD
-251 NIEQQIDPD
+251 NIEQQIEPD

-267 YIENEDL
+267 YIENEAL

-289 KVSNASSILKEI
+289 EVSNASAILKEI
-301 KQGGDFSEL
+301 RQGGDFSEL
-310 ARIHSKDIATGENG
+310 ARIHSKDITSSEEG

-336 PEFDEAVF
+336 PEFDAAVF
-344 DMNVGDISE
+344 GMNVGDISD
-353 VVKTDYGY
+353 VIKTDYGY

-369 QPATLQSF
+369 RPSTLQTF

-391 VNQKALYELQEELS
+391 VNQNALYELQEELS

-410 ESIDVVSDQLDLE
+410 ESIDVVSNQLDLE
-423 LQTSDFFSEFS
+423 LQTSDFFSELS

-463 KDRFF
+463 KDRFV
-468 VMSLADQQPERQKV
+468 VMNLVNQQPERQKV
-482 LDEVEDQIVDI
+482 LDEVENQIVDI

-500 QLIDD
+500 KLIDE
-505 LAQTISSSLTS
+505 LARTISSSLTS
-516 GNTNQV
+516 GDDAQV
-522 NSLMSENNLEWNE
+522 KALMAENDLEWND
-535 VGWITRSSQLP
+535 VGWITRDSQLP
-546 FNVTSEVYKLS
+546 FDATSKVYKLS

-584 KLSEEDINSEIV
+584 KLSGEDINSEIA

-621 KVFSELL
+621 KIFTDLL

>member
-1 MYRGRPLLKK
+1 
-11 IVENM
+11 
-16 LGAIRKKSKGWV
+16 
-28 AYLIVGLIAVPFAL
+28 VPFAL
-42 FGVQQYFSGS
+42 FGIQQYLGGS
-52 SNSIIAI
+52 SNSVIAI
-59 VDGEDITVNTYYQEF
+59 VDGEDISLTTYYQEL

-88 YSTEIDN
+88 YSAEIDN

-140 GIFSEDRYIQI
+140 GIFSEDRYIQL

-183 FLSTVQIELL
+183 FLSTVQIEQL
-193 NDLSS
+193 NDLSA
-198 QQREVS
+198 QQRDVS
-204 FVVLN
+204 FIALN
-209 TEKYQDQIVVNQEQ
+209 TAKYKDQVVVDRDQVF
-223 ISEYF
+223 EYF
-228 DKNKSNFIEGR
+228 DNNKSNFIEGR

-260 NETLQKL
+260 NEILQKL
-267 YIENEDL
+267 YIENEEL

-289 KVSNASSILKEI
+289 EESNASAILKEI
-301 KQGGDFSEL
+301 KQGADFSEL
-310 ARIHSKDIATGENG
+310 ARIHSKDITTSEEG

-336 PEFDEAVF
+336 PEFDKAVF

-369 QPATLQSF
+369 KPSTLQSF

-391 VNQKALYELQEELS
+391 VNQKELYDLREELS

-410 ESIDVVSDQLDLE
+410 ETIDVVSDQLDLE
-423 LQTSDFFSEFS
+423 LQTSDFFSEYS
-434 TEYEEV
+434 TEYDEV
-440 FVSTAFSDIVLNDG
+440 FVSTAFSDIVFENG

-463 KDRFF
+463 KDRFI
-468 VMSLADQQPERQKV
+468 VMSLANQQPERQKV

-493 LRNLGAK
+493 LRNTGAK
-500 QLIDD
+500 QLIDE

-516 GNTNQV
+516 GNDAQV
-522 NSLMSENNLEWNE
+522 KTLMAENDLEWNE
-535 VGWITRSSQLP
+535 VGWITRDSQLP
-546 FNVTSEVYKLS
+546 FNVTSKVYKLS

-563 HTYHSQS
+563 HIYHSQS

-578 IDLKAV
+578 IDLKSV
-584 KLSEEDINSEIV
+584 KLSDEVINSEII
-596 DLYLSEENNELFLSL
+596 DLYLSEENNELFLNLALFRKSYSL
-611 VKKLR
+611 HQHRLPR
-616 DSAEI
+616 Q
-621 KVFSELL
+621 

>member
-1 MYRGRPLLKK
+1 
-11 IVENM
+11 M

-28 AYLIVGLIAVPFAL
+28 AYLIVGLITVPFAL
-42 FGVQQYFSGS
+42 FGIQSYLGGS
-52 SNSIIAI
+52 SNSVIAI
-59 VDGEDITVNTYYQEF
+59 VDGEDITINTYYQEF

-88 YSTEIDN
+88 YSAEIDY
-95 ALRQTL
+95 ALRQTV
-101 IDTLINEK
+101 IETLINEK

-121 TLDEEVRSLIQ
+121 TLDEEVFSFIL
-132 SNPVFQVD
+132 SNPVFQLD
-140 GIFSEDRYIQI
+140 GVFSEDRYLQI
-151 LRLNNFTPLGYEL
+151 LRLNNFTPLTYEL
-164 EQSKSMSLDQIK
+164 EQLKSMSLDQIK
-176 RNLNNSA
+176 RNLNHSA
-183 FLSTVQIELL
+183 FLSTVQIEQL

-209 TEKYQDQIVVNQEQ
+209 TEKYKDQIVVNQEQ

-228 DKNKSNFIEGR
+228 DNNKSNFIEGR

-246 ELSLD
+246 ELSFD
-251 NIEQQIDPD
+251 NIEQQIEPD

-267 YIENEDL
+267 YIENEAL

-289 KVSNASSILKEI
+289 EVSNASAILKEI
-301 KQGGDFSEL
+301 RQGGDFSEL
-310 ARIHSKDIATGENG
+310 ARIHSKDITSSEEG

-336 PEFDEAVF
+336 PEFDAAVF
-344 DMNVGDISE
+344 GMNVGDISD

-369 QPATLQSF
+369 QPSTLQTF
-377 EEVEEQLLALHKKN
+377 EEVEDQLLALHKKN
-391 VNQKALYELQEELS
+391 VNQNALYELQEELS

-410 ESIDVVSDQLDLE
+410 ESIDVVSNQLDLE
-423 LQTSDFFSEFS
+423 LQTSDFFSELS

-440 FVSTAFSDIVLNDG
+440 FVSTAFSNIVLNDG

-463 KDRFF
+463 KDRFV
-468 VMSLADQQPERQKV
+468 VMNLVNQQPERQKI
-482 LDEVEDQIVDI
+482 LDEVENQIVDI

-500 QLIDD
+500 QLIDE

-516 GNTNQV
+516 GDDAQV
-522 NSLMSENNLEWNE
+522 KALMAENDLEWNE
-535 VGWITRSSQLP
+535 VGWIARDSQLP
-546 FNVTSEVYKLS
+546 FDATSKVYKLS

>member
-1 MYRGRPLLKK
+1 
-11 IVENM
+11 M

-28 AYLIVGLIAVPFAL
+28 AYLIVGLITVPFAL
-42 FGVQQYFSGS
+42 FGIQSYLGGS
-52 SNSIIAI
+52 SNSVIAI
-59 VDGEDITVNTYYQEF
+59 VDGEDITINTYYQEF

-88 YSTEIDN
+88 YSAEIDY
-95 ALRQTL
+95 ALRQTV
-101 IDTLINEK
+101 IETLINEK

-121 TLDEEVRSLIQ
+121 TLDEEVFSFIL
-132 SNPVFQVD
+132 SNPVFQLD
-140 GIFSEDRYIQI
+140 GVFSEDRYLQI
-151 LRLNNFTPLGYEL
+151 LRLNNFTPLTYEL
-164 EQSKSMSLDQIK
+164 EQLKSMSLDQIK
-176 RNLNNSA
+176 RNLNHSA
-183 FLSTVQIELL
+183 FLSTVQIEQL

-209 TEKYQDQIVVNQEQ
+209 TEKYKDQIVVNQEQ

-228 DKNKSNFIEGR
+228 DNNKSNFIEGR

-246 ELSLD
+246 ELSFD
-251 NIEQQIDPD
+251 NIEQQIEPD

-267 YIENEDL
+267 YIENEAL

-289 KVSNASSILKEI
+289 EVNNASAILKEI
-301 KQGGDFSEL
+301 RQGGDFSEL
-310 ARIHSKDIATGENG
+310 ARIHSKDITSSEEG

-336 PEFDEAVF
+336 PEFDAAVF
-344 DMNVGDISE
+344 GMNVGDISD

-369 QPATLQSF
+369 QPSTLQTF

-391 VNQKALYELQEELS
+391 VNQNVLYELQEELS

-410 ESIDVVSDQLDLE
+410 ESIDVVSNQLDLE
-423 LQTSDFFSEFS
+423 LQTSDFFSELS

-440 FVSTAFSDIVLNDG
+440 FVSTAFSNIVLNDG

-463 KDRFF
+463 KDRFV
-468 VMSLADQQPERQKV
+468 VMNLVNQQPERQKI
-482 LDEVEDQIVDI
+482 LDEVENQIVDI

-500 QLIDD
+500 QLIDE
-505 LAQTISSSLTS
+505 LARTISSSLTS
-516 GNTNQV
+516 GDDAQV
-522 NSLMSENNLEWNE
+522 KALMAENDLEWNE
-535 VGWITRSSQLP
+535 VGWIARDSQLP
-546 FNVTSEVYKLS
+546 FDATSKVYKLS

-570 ADANTTLV
+570 ADANTSLV

>member
-1 MYRGRPLLKK
+1 
-11 IVENM
+11 M

-28 AYLIVGLIAVPFAL
+28 AYLIVGLITVPFAL
-42 FGVQQYFSGS
+42 FGIQSYLGGS
-52 SNSIIAI
+52 SNSVIAI

-88 YSTEIDN
+88 YSAEIDY
-95 ALRQTL
+95 ALRQTV
-101 IDTLINEK
+101 IETLINEK

-121 TLDEEVRSLIQ
+121 TLDEEVFSFIL
-132 SNPVFQVD
+132 SNPVFQLD
-140 GIFSEDRYIQI
+140 GVFSEDRYLQI
-151 LRLNNFTPLGYEL
+151 LRLNNFTPLTYEL
-164 EQSKSMSLDQIK
+164 EQLKSMSLDQIK
-176 RNLNNSA
+176 RNLNHSA
-183 FLSTVQIELL
+183 FLSTVQIEQL

-209 TEKYQDQIVVNQEQ
+209 TEKYKDQIVVNQEQ

-228 DKNKSNFIEGR
+228 DNNKSNFIEGR

-246 ELSLD
+246 ELSFD
-251 NIEQQIDPD
+251 NIEQQIEPD

-267 YIENEDL
+267 YIENEAL

-289 KVSNASSILKEI
+289 EVSNASVILKEI
-301 KQGGDFSEL
+301 RQGGDFSEL
-310 ARIHSKDIATGENG
+310 ARIHSKDITSSEEG

-336 PEFDEAVF
+336 PEFDAAVF
-344 DMNVGDISE
+344 GMNVGDISD

-369 QPATLQSF
+369 QPSTLQTF

-391 VNQKALYELQEELS
+391 TNQNALYELQEELS

-410 ESIDVVSDQLDLE
+410 ESIDVVSNQLDLE
-423 LQTSDFFSEFS
+423 LQTSDFFSELS

-463 KDRFF
+463 KDRFV
-468 VMSLADQQPERQKV
+468 VMNLVNQQPERQKI
-482 LDEVEDQIVDI
+482 LDEVENQIVDI

-500 QLIDD
+500 QLIDE
-505 LAQTISSSLTS
+505 LALTISSSLTS
-516 GNTNQV
+516 GDDAQV
-522 NSLMSENNLEWNE
+522 KALMAENDLEWNE
-535 VGWITRSSQLP
+535 VGWIARDSQLP
-546 FNVTSEVYKLS
+546 FDATSKVYKLS

>member
-1 MYRGRPLLKK
+1 
-11 IVENM
+11 M

-28 AYLIVGLIAVPFAL
+28 AYLIVGLITVPFAL
-42 FGVQQYFSGS
+42 FGIQEYMGGS
-52 SNSIIAI
+52 SNSAVAS
-59 VDGEDITVNTYYQEF
+59 VDGEDISLNYYYQKL
-74 NTQQRNLQQQLGSS
+74 NTQQRNLQEQLGAS
-88 YSTEIDN
+88 YSAEIDN
-95 ALRQTL
+95 ALRQTI
-101 IDTLINEK
+101 IDSLINEK

-121 TLDEEVRSLIQ
+121 TLEEEVRSFIQ
-132 SNPVFQVD
+132 SNPAFQVD
-140 GIFSEDRYIQI
+140 GVFSEDRYIQL
-151 LRLNNFTPLGYEL
+151 LRLNSFTPLSYEL

-183 FLSTVQIELL
+183 FLSTVQIEQL
-193 NDLSS
+193 NDLSA
-198 QQREVS
+198 QQRDVS
-204 FVVLN
+204 FLVLS
-209 TEKYQDQIVVNQEQ
+209 TEKYKDQIVIDQDQ

-228 DKNKSNFIEGR
+228 DNNKSNFIEGR

-251 NIEQQIDPD
+251 NIEQQTNPD
-260 NETLQKL
+260 NETLRKL
-267 YIENEDL
+267 YVENKEL
-274 YTNPEQRRAQHILLE
+274 YTNSEQRRAQHILLE
-289 KVSNASSILKEI
+289 EESNASAILKEI
-301 KQGGDFSEL
+301 KEGGDFSEL
-310 ARIHSKDIATGENG
+310 ARIHSKDITTSEEG

-336 PEFDEAVF
+336 PEFDKAVF
-344 DMNVGDISE
+344 DMDVGDISE

-369 QPATLQSF
+369 QPSTLQSF
-377 EEVEEQLLALHKKN
+377 EEVEGQLLVLHKKN
-391 VNQKALYELQEELS
+391 VNQEALYELQEELS

-410 ESIDVVSDQLDLE
+410 ESIDVVSSQLDLE
-423 LQTSDFFSEFS
+423 LQTSDFFSEYS
-434 TEYEEV
+434 TEYDEV
-440 FVSTAFSDIVLNDG
+440 FVSTAFSDVVLNDG

-463 KDRFF
+463 KDRFI
-468 VMSLADQQPERQKV
+468 VMSLANQQPERQKL
-482 LDEVEDQIVDI
+482 LDEVEDQLVDI

-500 QLIDD
+500 QLIDE

-516 GNTNQV
+516 GDDAQV
-522 NSLMSENNLEWNE
+522 KTLMVENDLEWND
-535 VGWITRSSQLP
+535 VGWISRDSQLP
-546 FNVTSEVYKLS
+546 FNATSKVYKLS

-584 KLSEEDINSEIV
+584 KLSDEVINSEIV

>member
-1 MYRGRPLLKK
+1 
-11 IVENM
+11 M
-16 LGAIRKKSKGWV
+16 LGTIRRKSKGWI
-28 AYLIVGLIAVPFAL
+28 AYLIVGIIAVPFTL
-42 FGVQQYFSGS
+42 FGIQQYVGGS
-52 SNSIIAI
+52 ANSVIAI

-88 YSTEIDN
+88 YSAEIDY
-95 ALRQTL
+95 ALRQSL

-109 LLENFTNSMKLV
+109 LLENFTNSMNLV

-140 GIFSEDRYIQI
+140 GVFSEDRYLQI
-151 LRLNNFTPLGYEL
+151 LRLNNFSPLDYEL

-183 FLSTVQIELL
+183 FLSTVQIEQL
-193 NDLSS
+193 NELSS

-204 FVVLN
+204 FLVIN
-209 TEKYQDQIVVNQEQ
+209 TEKYQDQIVIDQNQ

-228 DKNKSNFIEGR
+228 DNNQSNFIEGR

-251 NIEQQIDPD
+251 NIDQQIEPD
-260 NETLQKL
+260 NDTLQNL
-267 YIENEDL
+267 YIENEEL
-274 YTNPEQRRAQHILLE
+274 FTNSEQRRAQHILLE
-289 KVSNASSILKEI
+289 DANKASAILKEI
-301 KQGGDFSEL
+301 REGGDFSEL
-310 ARIHSKDIATGENG
+310 ARIHSKDITTSDEG

-336 PEFDEAVF
+336 PEFDKAVF
-344 DMNVGDISE
+344 DMNVGDISD

-369 QPATLQSF
+369 RPTTLQSF
-377 EEVEEQLLALHKKN
+377 EEVEGQLLALHKKN
-391 VNQKALYELQEELS
+391 VNQKALNELQQELG

-410 ESIDVVSDQLDLE
+410 ESIDAVSDQLGLK

-434 TEYEEV
+434 TEYEEA

-463 KDRFF
+463 KDRFI

-482 LDEVEDQIVDI
+482 LVEVEDQIIDI

-500 QLIDD
+500 RLIDD

-516 GNTNQV
+516 GDDV
-522 NSLMSENNLEWNE
+522 KVKALMAENNLEWNE
-535 VGWITRSSQLP
+535 VGWITRNSQLP
-546 FNVTSEVYKLS
+546 FNLTGEVYKLS
-557 KPNTGE
+557 KPNNGE
-563 HTYHSQS
+563 HTYHSHN
-570 ADANTTLV
+570 ADANTTIV

-584 KLSEEDINSEIV
+584 KLSQEDLDSEIV
-596 DLYLSEENNELFLSL
+596 DFYLSEENNELFLSL
-611 VKKLR
+611 LKKLR

-621 KVFSELL
+621 KIFSDLL

>member
-1 MYRGRPLLKK
+1 
-11 IVENM
+11 M

-52 SNSIIAI
+52 SNSVIAI

-88 YSTEIDN
+88 YSAEIDY

-140 GIFSEDRYIQI
+140 GIFSEDRYLQI
-151 LRLNNFTPLGYEL
+151 LRLNNFSPLGYEL
-164 EQSKSMSLDQIK
+164 EQLKSMSLNQIK

-183 FLSTVQIELL
+183 FLSTVQIEQL
-193 NDLSS
+193 NDLSA
-198 QQREVS
+198 QQRDVS
-204 FVVLN
+204 FMALN
-209 TEKYQDQIVVNQEQ
+209 TAKYKDQVFVDRGKVF
-223 ISEYF
+223 EYF
-228 DKNKSNFIEGR
+228 DTNKSKFIEGR

-267 YIENEDL
+267 YKENEEL

-289 KVSNASSILKEI
+289 EVSNASSILKEI

-310 ARIHSKDIATGENG
+310 ARIHSKDIATSEEG

-336 PEFDEAVF
+336 LEFDKAVF
-344 DMNVGDISE
+344 DMNVGDISD
-353 VVKTDYGY
+353 VVKSDYGY

-391 VNQKALYELQEELS
+391 VNQKALYDLQEELS

-423 LQTSDFFSEFS
+423 LQTSGFFSEYS
-434 TEYEEV
+434 TEYDEV
-440 FVSTAFSDIVLNDG
+440 FVSTAFSDVVFENG
-454 ENSDVIELS
+454 ENSEVIELS
-463 KDRFF
+463 KDRFV
-468 VMSLADQQPERQKV
+468 VMSLVNQQPERQKI

-493 LRNLGAK
+493 LRNEGAK

-516 GNTNQV
+516 GDDAQV
-522 NSLMSENNLEWNE
+522 KALMAENDLEWNDA
-535 VGWITRSSQLP
+535 GWITRSSQLP

-596 DLYLSEENNELFLSL
+596 ELYLNEENNELFLSL